1 MKAKTNLIFLIFTLA
16 LTACAGKSAPAASDT
31 NLPETDTTVDGT
43 VLITG
48 EFEYSNE
55 FVLESYYVEHA
66 VMLTDMTS
74 FILRDLE
81 WELPVESQVL
91 GYVDVNEDANSATY
105 RLALPALPEGE
116 LQDVDQDK
124 ETDQGVQVFAVA
136 YSPNLTGD
144 VFSAGDDRTSG
155 WPSYLASIK
164 TDTENNDEVTG
175 GKLII
180 WAPDSNQQFP
190 SGFGKDGLLFTEDD
204 PVMDVPAGYSV
215 IDLDQDPFTISRDK
229 VADIELYEPQDVAI
243 KDFTDMSFTD
253 AFQQMYDTISVEYAF
268 NGIEGKEPDWQAL
281 YDKVMPMVEQAQSDR
296 DTYAFFLALHEF
308 TLGFSDGHVYFDGND
323 YYWNYLY
330 EEVFPGYGF
339 SVQETDDGD
348 AIVVYITEGSHAA
361 YSGMQ
366 LGAQILTV
374 NGMDVADWIAQI
386 KPFFPTS
393 SDHLYRYDQV
403 TSAFRSPD
411 GKEMTVK
418 YQNPNGITN
427 TVTLASFYD
436 PYSFITVDSSWA
448 SYFNTVM
455 PLNYELIND
464 DMTGYIKISSNSDD
478 IGLIIRLF
486 DHALQTFTDNGAN
499 SLIIDM
505 RINGGGTNLGLAGFF
520 YDQNIPIGQL
530 EYYSEQTGQFEPEGL
545 LDEVYPNE
553 EQYHFDQII
562 LLVDQ
567 YCASACELEAYGF
580 SQVPG
585 VVVMGQ
591 HPTAG
596 MEAEVARGE
605 FVLPGDITLV
615 IPTGRFVKDDG
626 SILLE
631 GTGVVPQVTVP
642 ITVDSLVSGTDTVL
656 QSALYYIMSHEN

>member
-1 MKAKTNLIFLIFTLA
+1 MKSKTKLIFLIFTMA
-16 LTACAGKSAPAASDT
+16 LTACAGNSPAAASDT
-31 NLPETDTTVDGT
+31 NLPETDMTVDGT

-55 FVLESYYVEHA
+55 FVLEDYYIEHA

-91 GYVDVNEDANSATY
+91 GYVDVDEDANSATY
-105 RLALPALPEGE
+105 RLALPALPEGD
-116 LQDVDQDK
+116 LQDVDQDGQ
-124 ETDQGVQVFAVA
+124 TDQGVQVFAVA

-144 VFSAGDDRTSG
+144 VFSAGDDRTTG

-164 TDTENNDEVTG
+164 TDTENNNEVTG
-175 GKLII
+175 GKLVI
-180 WAPDSNQQFP
+180 WAPDGAQQFP
-190 SGFGKDGLLFTEDD
+190 SGFGDDGLLFTEDD

-243 KDFTDMSFTD
+243 KDFTNMSFTE

-281 YDKVMPMVEQAQSDR
+281 YDKVMPMVEQAQKDR

-308 TLGFSDGHVYFDGND
+308 TLGFNDGHVYFDGND
-323 YYWNYLY
+323 YYMDYLY
-330 EEVFPGYGF
+330 NEVFPGYGF

-348 AIVVYITEGSHAA
+348 AIVVFITAGSDAE

-374 NGMDVADWIAQI
+374 NGMDVANWIAQSE
-386 KPFFPTS
+386 PFFPTS

-403 TSAFRSPD
+403 TSAFRAPE
-411 GKEMTVK
+411 GEQMTVK
-418 YQNPNGITN
+418 YRNPDGSTN
-427 TVTLASFYD
+427 TATLTSFYD
-436 PYSFITVDSSWA
+436 PYSFIYVDSGWA

-455 PLNYELIND
+455 PLNYELINN

-486 DHALQTFTDNGAN
+486 NHALKTFTDYGAT

-520 YDQNIPIGQL
+520 YDKNIPIGQL

-553 EQYHFDQII
+553 EQYSFDQII

-596 MEAEVARGE
+596 IEAEVARGE
-605 FVLPGDITLV
+605 FVLPGNITLT
-615 IPTGRFVKDDG
+615 IPTGRFVKEDG

-642 ITVDSLVSGTDTVL
+642 ITIDSFFSDNDPVL
-656 QSALYYIMSHEN
+656 QAALDYIMSH